1 MIFFCDFKVW
11 VIDSHRA
18 TKSDLVST
26 DGLWMNGYIM
36 ANPED
41 ENLNDGFTRGESKK
55 WLSSSSVKSP
65 SNQRPAFAA
74 SAGRLQSLCLFGS
87 ACESYNDHAIMNAEH
102 SSSKEVDRGLPHDIS
117 DAVKKEVH
125 DAIDAE
131 LNEQDLD
138 HVIKTGSPTNAF
150 RTHPR
155 ASPITL
161 VAFPKERARQ
171 RDSRHIFL
179 GDPTAEPAVNSARG
193 GALSGAGAAYQ
204 VRRAIRAF
212 RQYERTAAM
221 EGDAEERPA
230 LRRRRARA
238 SPFRE
243 HAAAA
248 PPAAQDPP
256 RSYPPLPAY

>member
-1 MIFFCDFKVW
+1 
-11 VIDSHRA
+11 
-18 TKSDLVST
+18 
-26 DGLWMNGYIM
+26 MNGYLM

-55 WLSSSSVKSP
+55 WLSSSSIKSA
-65 SNQRPAFAA
+65 SNKRPAFAT

-102 SSSKEVDRGLPHDIS
+102 SSSEEVDRGLPHDIS

-161 VAFPKERARQ
+161 VAVPNERARQ

-179 GDPTAEPAVNSARG
+179 GDSDAQLTAEPAVNSARG

-212 RQYERTAAM
+212 RQYERTAAAV

-248 PPAAQDPP
+248 PPAAEDPP